1 MRKPVLFLIA
11 LCSLL
16 HAQEAPKPTVLVAW
30 EKTKFKQALVSEV
43 EKQLTAAGCA
53 VTRVDHSKHGLD
65 SIKAASFDAVFITNS
80 GAMAKV
86 RPWIVEWLDKNK
98 EAGSRIL
105 LHTTQITKWE
115 PQVSVDAVTSASAN
129 KEAKALAT
137 EYAAR
142 VAATAQKTA
151 GSR

>member
-142 VAATAQKTA
+142 VAAKAQKTA